1 MACKTFTL
9 PTGKTIDGMA
19 RAVSEFFLHKEYLNC
34 EITPQQD
41 GSYSIHACKKDTS
54 FPSWFVSIAPEGEHA
69 AKVVLV
75 SSRMLHLYYS
85 TLILYPVPFI
95 HLLDIAGAAQTFLIE
110 RKLHAAIR
118 AYLEAGEN
126 AA

>member
-19 RAVSEFFLHKEYLNC
+19 HAVGKFFLHEENLTY

-41 GSYSIHACKKDTS
+41 GSYSIHACKKGTT
-54 FPSWFVSIAPEGEHA
+54 FPTWFVSIAPEGEHA
-69 AKVVLV
+69 AKVAVV
-75 SSRMLHLYYS
+75 SGQMLHFSYP
-85 TLILYPVPFI
+85 TIILYPMPFI
-95 HLLDIAGAAQTFLIE
+95 QILDIAGAAQTFLIE

-118 AYLEAGEN
+118 TYLAAGEN

>member
-19 RAVSEFFLHKEYLNC
+19 HAVGDFFLQQENLTC
-34 EITPQQD
+34 EITPHQD
-41 GSYSIHACKKDTS
+41 GSYSIHACKKGTS
-54 FPSWFVSIAPEGEHA
+54 FTTWFVSIAPEGEHA
-69 AKVVLV
+69 AKVALI

-95 HLLDIAGAAQTFLIE
+95 HLLDIASATQTFLIE

-118 AYLEAGEN
+118 AYLAAGEN

>member
-19 RAVSEFFLHKEYLNC
+19 RAVGEFFLHKENMTC
-34 EITPQQD
+34 EITPEQD
-41 GSYSIHACKKDTS
+41 GSYSIRACKKDTS
-54 FPSWFVSIAPEGEHA
+54 FPIWFVSITPEGEHA
-69 AKVVLV
+69 AKVAVV
-75 SSRMLHLYYS
+75 SSLMMHSNYPIF
-85 TLILYPVPFI
+85 ILYPMPYT
-95 HLLDIAGAAQTFLIE
+95 HLLDIAGKAQTFLIE

-118 AYLEAGEN
+118 AYLTAGEN

>member
-19 RAVSEFFLHKEYLNC
+19 RAVGEFFLHKENMTC

-41 GSYSIHACKKDTS
+41 GSYSIRACKKDTL
-54 FPSWFVSIAPEGEHA
+54 FPFWFVSIDPEGEHA
-69 AKVVLV
+69 AKVAVVPGLMMH
-75 SSRMLHLYYS
+75 SCDHA
-85 TLILYPVPFI
+85 ILYPMPFT
-95 HLLDIAGAAQTFLIE
+95 HLLYIAGKAQTFLIE

-118 AYLEAGEN
+118 AYLAAGEN